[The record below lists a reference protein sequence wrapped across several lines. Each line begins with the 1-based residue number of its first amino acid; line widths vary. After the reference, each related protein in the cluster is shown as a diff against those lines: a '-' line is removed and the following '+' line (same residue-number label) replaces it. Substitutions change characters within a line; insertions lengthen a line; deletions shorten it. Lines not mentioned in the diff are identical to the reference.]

1 MNRDERLEAL
11 RDQMTKKPGLETG
24 LNQLQTQQK
33 EQEKIVRECR
43 YACMDEQSEVERL
56 ESRAWKNFFYRMSGQ
71 HAKRLESKRDA
82 LADATEKYETAKQDL
97 EAVEEQ
103 IRENQHALNRAIDAE
118 EAYRRL
124 LTEKA
129 DALSTGV
136 GSVSEN
142 IRTLR
147 REIAGLDAQIQEC
160 TEAVRAGQT
169 ALHLISELLDH
180 LKWAENWSRVDLVDG
195 SVFSDAEKYSALREA
210 ERQMQALGVQLKRFN
225 KELQDV
231 FVRANMEIQT
241 DGWIQFADVF
251 LDDLFSGIAML
262 NRVKNVQIS
271 VREIEKKIQGI
282 LNTLNQ
288 KQNEMHHARIQKK
301 YQLDMIVLQT
311 KEDQ

>member
-24 LNQLQTQQK
+24 LNQLQTRQK

-124 LTEKA
+124 LAEKA

-195 SVFSDAEKYSALREA
+195 SVFSDAEKYSALRET
-210 ERQMQALGVQLKRFN
+210 ERLLRALGDQLNRFN
-225 KELQDV
+225 KELQDI
-231 FVRANMEIQT
+231 FIRAKLEMQA
-241 DGWIQFADVF
+241 DAWIQFADVF